1 MAGKNRV
8 SCVRCKMRWGEYNSE
23 NVAINLRERFLD
35 LLATVAICKAFVEL
49 ANEQEDEELI
59 VHDMTDLKNAELRL
73 MLFMGHVKYLGLDS
87 DNTRLLY
94 GYRRIRLRMWLTKRY
109 KKKYA

>member
-1 MAGKNRV
+1 
-8 SCVRCKMRWGEYNSE
+8 MRWGEYNSE
-23 NVAINLRERFLD
+23 NVTINLRERFLD

-49 ANEQEDEELI
+49 ANEQEDEALI
-59 VHDMTDLKNAELRL
+59 VHDLTDLKNAELRL

-94 GYRRIRLRMWLTKRY
+94 GYRRVRLRRWLTKRY
-109 KKKYA
+109 KKKYEHTV

>member
-1 MAGKNRV
+1 
-8 SCVRCKMRWGEYNSE
+8 MRWGEYNSE

-49 ANEQEDEELI
+49 ANEREDEALN
-59 VHDMTDLKNAELRL
+59 DLTDLKNAELRF
-73 MLFMGHVKYLGLDS
+73 MLFMGHVEYLGLDA

-94 GYRRIRLRMWLTKRY
+94 GYRRIRLRRWLTKRY